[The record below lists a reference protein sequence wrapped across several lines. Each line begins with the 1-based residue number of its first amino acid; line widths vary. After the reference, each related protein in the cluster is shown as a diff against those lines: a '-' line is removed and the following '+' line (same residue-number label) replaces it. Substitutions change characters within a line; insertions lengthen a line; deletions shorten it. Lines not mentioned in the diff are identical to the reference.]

1 MTILYWIQGIT
12 VFLWFVFLLA
22 YWTTKNEFFEVLSKF
37 FVGVTTGVAS
47 YTIYAAK
54 FDIIFSIFF
63 AVVSIV
69 MLGYTVFKIY
79 LYLK

>member
-37 FVGVTTGVAS
+37 FVGATTGVAA